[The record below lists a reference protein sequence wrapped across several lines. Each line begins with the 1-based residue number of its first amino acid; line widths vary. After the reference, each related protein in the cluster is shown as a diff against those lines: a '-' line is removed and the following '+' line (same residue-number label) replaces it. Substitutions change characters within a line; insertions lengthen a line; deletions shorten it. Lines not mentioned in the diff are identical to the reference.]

1 MHEYLLLASCI
12 EEGEAVR
19 VDLRS
24 LMSPGMAHRL
34 IRMAGLMR
42 GTRVQQ
48 AVALGRTDLVEL
60 HPRCASWYV
69 RRFEGA
75 LRGKVTLISGSGSC
89 SVIDIQ

>member
-1 MHEYLLLASCI
+1 MHEYPLLASCI
-12 EEGEAVR
+12 EAVR

-24 LMSPGMAHRL
+24 LVSPGVAHRL

-60 HPRCASWYV
+60 HPRCAHP
-69 RRFEGA
+69 G
-75 LRGKVTLISGSGSC
+75 T
-89 SVIDIQ
+89 